1 MRYLQVLLFFF
12 LCQNN
17 FAQYITIDESLTPQQ
32 LVENVLINNGCASI
46 SNVTA
51 TGANF
56 ATGEKSLGYFN
67 RGSSTFA
74 FPDGI
79 ILSTGKVSSAP
90 GPTTPLAD
98 SGSGIG
104 WVGDTD
110 LNTILNINSINATVL
125 EFDFIPFGNTISFQY
140 IFASEEYETVNGF
153 PCSISDAFAFLLKP
167 IGAPNYQNLA
177 LIPNTN
183 IPVKTTT
190 VRPLIIGNGGCPA
203 QNEQYFDQF
212 NGIEYPTVYGGQTVI
227 LTAQS
232 AVIPGTPY
240 HIKLVIADE
249 SDALYDSAIFLKGGS
264 FNLGVDFGDDR
275 TFTNANPVCFN
286 EPVVLDATLPNV
298 VSYQWYLNNVAIPG
312 ETNSTLTLNPPYTNL
327 QNGTYSVDQF
337 YNVNC
342 IPRSN
347 ITLEFAEP
355 IATDRTEFAECDDVE
370 PQDGIRAFDLN
381 SLIPNIFPTLPN
393 GYQVGFFNTTTST
406 TQLPINYTNTTP
418 FQQIIFAR
426 VLNTQG
432 CYQDIP
438 ITLNINTFDEFVE
451 DETVYF
457 CSGTTVE
464 LDAGPGFTSYT
475 WNTIPVQNTQTI
487 TVSVDDE
494 YVVRL
499 TNATNC
505 FKDKTFT
512 VIESDVATI
521 NDVIIVELSD
531 NNSATI
537 IATGI
542 SAYEY
547 SIDGI
552 NFQESNIFENLS
564 FGEYTVYVRDINRCG
579 IVSREFYIIDYPK
592 FFTPNGDS
600 YNDTWNISNLEKK
613 GLENS
618 KIYIF
623 DRYGKLLKQISPD
636 GFGWDGTFNG
646 KELPSQDFWFIL
658 ELSNGETVRSHFSL
672 KR

>member
-67 RGSSTFA
+67 RGSSNFV
-74 FPDGI
+74 FQDGI

-90 GPTTPLAD
+90 GPTPPLAD
-98 SGSGIG
+98 SGSGMV
-104 WVGDTD
+104 WVGDND
-110 LNTILNINSINATVL
+110 LNTILNINSINASVL
-125 EFDFIPFGNTISFQY
+125 EFDFVPLGNTISFQY
-140 IFASEEYETVNGF
+140 IFASEEYEANTDY
-153 PCSISDAFAFLLKP
+153 PCRFSDAFAFLLKP

-177 LIPNTN
+177 IIPNTN
-183 IPVKTTT
+183 IPVKVTT
-190 VRPLIIGNGGCPA
+190 VHPLITANNGCPA
-203 QNEQYFDQF
+203 QNAQYFDQF
-212 NGIEYPTVYGGQTVI
+212 NGIQYPTVYGGQTVV

-249 SDALYDSAIFLKGGS
+249 RDARYDSAIFLKGGS
-264 FNLGVDFGDDR
+264 FNLGVDFGDNR

-298 VSYQWYLNNVAIPG
+298 VSYQWYFNNVAIPG
-312 ETNSTLTLNPPYTNL
+312 EINPTLTINPPYTAL
-327 QNGTYSVDQF
+327 QNGIYSVDQF
-337 YNVNC
+337 YNINC

-355 IATDRTEFAECDDVE
+355 LPIGITEFTECDAVE
-370 PQDGIRAFDLN
+370 PQDGIHAFNLTN
-381 SLIPNIFPTLPN
+381 LIPSIYPTLPT
-393 GYQVGFFNTTTST
+393 GYQVGFFNATTST
-406 TQLPINYTNTTP
+406 TQLPLNYTNTTP
-418 FQQIIFAR
+418 YQQIIYAR

-438 ITLNINTFDEFVE
+438 VTLNVNTFDEFVE

-457 CSGTTVE
+457 CNGNTIE
-464 LDAGPGFTSYT
+464 LDAGSGFISYS
-475 WNTIPVQNTQTI
+475 WNTVPVQNTQTI
-487 TVSVDDE
+487 TVTVGDE
-494 YVVRL
+494 YIVTL
-499 TNATNC
+499 ENATNC
-505 FKDKTFT
+505 FKDKTFN
-512 VIESDVATI
+512 VIESDIASI
-521 NDVIIVELSD
+521 NDIEIVDLSN
-531 NNSATI
+531 NNSATV
-537 IATGI
+537 IATGDGD
-542 SAYEY
+542 YEY

-552 NFQESNIFENLS
+552 NFQESKIFENLS
-564 FGEYTVYVRDINRCG
+564 FGEYIAYVRDKNGCG
-579 IVSREFYIIDYPK
+579 IVSREFYIIDYLK

-658 ELSNGETVRSHFSL
+658 ELSNGETVKNHFSL